1 MGIQHTDRTL
11 PTNRMIFDVRRDMAL
26 YQKFR
31 QNPDAVMEQYK
42 LSPAEKKAVKA
53 LDLLTL
59 DEMGVHPYF
68 LPQLTR
74 LFHGSAD
81 NHNASAALD
90 AFYRSIVARERAG
103 GRNG

>member
-1 MGIQHTDRTL
+1 MGIQNTDRTL

-26 YQKFR
+26 YNRFR
-31 QNPDAVMEQYK
+31 QNPDPVMDQYK
-42 LSPAEKKAVKA
+42 LSPAEKAAVKA
-53 LDLLTL
+53 LDLATL
-59 DEMGVHPYF
+59 SEMGVHPYF

-81 NHNASAALD
+81 NHNASAALE
-90 AFYRSIVARERAG
+90 AYYRSIVAREGVR